1 MAGRM
6 KNPKIS
12 GKNGY
17 ISILIDDTYPANKE
31 GVIVKSQ
38 DNKAEKYFMKATGF
52 DEIKGYLYFTTYSAG
67 KLDTDNEFMKS
78 EDIDF
83 MHDDLMKNLATNRMA
98 DINHNKQRLNDVWI
112 NEIWKETDK
121 EGKTI
126 ASKGAYYIKDN
137 ARLMQAAKDKKIN
150 GVSIMG
156 EVEEIV
162 DEPLSKSDTW
172 LEKLKKLFAKSTLE
186 DFQNNFEREARAWW
200 HERLWTAFF
209 AFKRN
214 VLKWDE
220 NIQEDTL
227 IVTKEQ
233 YEKEIDEFAIALK
246 SIDFGTL
253 FIQSN
258 NMEQDMKKELKD
270 FIETA
275 DGKKELLELGY
286 QETTTVPEL
295 ATLKSENETAKKEI
309 ETLKATIAK
318 AQETST
324 ALEIEK
330 KSTET
335 LKAEN
340 EKLKKDNDILLKAK
354 TTKPNTDAESAKAIK
369 EVTAQEFAK
378 MSNADRIELKIINP
392 KLYEKLSKE

>member
-1 MAGRM
+1 MSGRM

-31 GVIVKSQ
+31 GVVVKSQ

-52 DEIKGYLYFTTYSAG
+52 DELKGYLYFTTYSAG

-83 MHDDLMKNLATNRMA
+83 MHDDLMKNFATNRMA

-121 EGKTI
+121 DGKTI

-137 ARLMQAAKDKKIN
+137 AFLMEKAKAGKIN

-258 NMEQDMKKELKD
+258 NMEPDMTKEEIQKMTDEQLTALGVMR
-270 FIETA
+270 ITETPKA
-275 DGKKELLELGY
+275 EPKAKAEP
-286 QETTTVPEL
+286 ETPPAAPETV
-295 ATLKSENETAKKEI
+295 LKSTHDEI
-309 ETLKATIAK
+309 V
-318 AQETST
+318 
-324 ALEIEK
+324 K
-330 KSTET
+330 KSEDLVKANEALT
-335 LKAEN
+335 AEN

-354 TTKPNTDAESAKAIK
+354 STKPNTDAEAAKVIK
-369 EVTAQEFAK
+369 EITAQDFAK
-378 MSNADRIELKIINP
+378 MSNAERTELKVVNP